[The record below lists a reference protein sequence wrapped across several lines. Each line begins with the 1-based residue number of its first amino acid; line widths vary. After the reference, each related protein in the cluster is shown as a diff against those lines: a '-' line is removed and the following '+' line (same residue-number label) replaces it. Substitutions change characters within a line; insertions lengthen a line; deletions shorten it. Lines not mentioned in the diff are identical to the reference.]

1 MNHTA
6 GAAVLQNLSMS
17 SAGGQK
23 ESMIDKSGTAP
34 SLSEVDHIPG
44 EETLTVL
51 NGTRPF
57 VAGRTHDAGGDNV
70 LVAVRVPRPQRE
82 AGYSRAHKNDR
93 FRPSSVHQDRLVT
106 GEMANDTHITRWSML
121 AAKAGIGEV
130 PTRTDMAVHPQNRL
144 PRAHGSAWALDH
156 RVSRSAKSLVQ
167 SVSGE
172 GLRLNRRTWPSRR
185 SGSC

>member
-57 VAGRTHDAGGDNV
+57 VAGRTHDAGGDNASSRCEYLGLSEKRDTVERTRMTASV
-70 LVAVRVPRPQRE
+70 LPAFIR
-82 AGYSRAHKNDR
+82 
-93 FRPSSVHQDRLVT
+93 T
-106 GEMANDTHITRWSML
+106 GW
-121 AAKAGIGEV
+121 
-130 PTRTDMAVHPQNRL
+130 
-144 PRAHGSAWALDH
+144 
-156 RVSRSAKSLVQ
+156 
-167 SVSGE
+167 
-172 GLRLNRRTWPSRR
+172 
-185 SGSC
+185 